1 MNETTRHDPPAVDF
15 LRGARATFRF
25 ALPMTLWSRRTL
37 LMSMLAVFL
46 PLSAALFLTVKAIPA
61 AEIRTPGYIF
71 YSNAF
76 QFVQYY
82 VMLVALFYGTAVVAE
97 EVDGKTLTYLLVRP
111 VPRSALLLGKGMAA
125 WFIGALIVAP
135 MLTVTYTLFTLGDG
149 LLYMGN
155 ASGFTVNLPTFLGDL
170 VLTMGTLAVY
180 TALFTFIGAYFKRPV
195 LWGIAIAFG
204 WESWVAFVPGLT
216 RKLTVMHYVQ
226 SLSQHA
232 TGRNVAISILGQQT
246 GTVQS
251 IVALVVIFVLF
262 GSLAAWVFGRR
273 EYFFDLSER

>member
-1 MNETTRHDPPAVDF
+1 MNEPRHTPPAVDF
-15 LRGARATFRF
+15 IRGTKATFRL

-37 LMSMLAVFL
+37 LMTMLAVFL
-46 PLSAALFLTVKAIPA
+46 PLAAALFLAVKAIPA

-97 EVDGKTLTYLLVRP
+97 EVDGKTLTYLLIRP
-111 VPRSALLLGKGMAA
+111 VPRSAILLGKGLAS
-125 WFIGALIVAP
+125 WFIGALIIAP
-135 MLTVTYTLFTLGDG
+135 MLTITYALFTLGDG

-155 ASGFTVNLPTFLGDL
+155 ASSFTVNLPTFLSDIA
-170 VLTMGTLAVY
+170 LTLGTLAVY
-180 TALFTFIGAYFKRPV
+180 TAVFTFIGAFFKRPV

-232 TGRNVAISILGQQT
+232 TGKNVAVALLGQQT
-246 GTVQS
+246 STIQS
-251 IVALVVIFVLF
+251 ILSLLVIFALF
-262 GSLAAWVFGRR
+262 SGLAAWTFGRR

>member
-1 MNETTRHDPPAVDF
+1 VNETRTTPPEVDF
-15 LRGARATFRF
+15 FRSARAVCRL

-37 LMSMLAVFL
+37 LMTMLGIFL
-46 PLSAALFLTVKAIPA
+46 PLAAALFLAVKAIPDA
-61 AEIRTPGYIF
+61 GIRTPGYIF

-76 QFVQYY
+76 QFVQHY

-111 VPRSALLLGKGMAA
+111 VPRSAILLGKGMAA
-125 WFIGALIVAP
+125 WLIGALILAP
-135 MLTVTYTLFTLGDG
+135 LLIITFMLFTLGDG
-149 LLYMGN
+149 LLYQGN
-155 ASGFTVNLPTFLGDL
+155 ASSFTVNFPTLVSDL
-170 VLTMGTLAVY
+170 ALTLGTLAVY
-180 TALFTFIGAYFKRPV
+180 TALFTFIGAFFKRPV

-226 SLSQHA
+226 SLSGHA
-232 TGRNVAISILGQQT
+232 TGRNVAVSILGQQT

-251 IVALVVIFVLF
+251 ILALILIFALF
-262 GSLAAWVFGRR
+262 SFLSAWIFGRR
-273 EYFFDLSER
+273 EYFFDISER

>member
-1 MNETTRHDPPAVDF
+1 MNETRTTPPEVDF
-15 LRGARATFRF
+15 FRSARAVCRL

-37 LMSMLAVFL
+37 LMTMLGIFL
-46 PLSAALFLTVKAIPA
+46 PLAAALFLAVKAIPDA
-61 AEIRTPGYIF
+61 GIRTPGYIF

-76 QFVQYY
+76 QFVQHY

-111 VPRSALLLGKGMAA
+111 VPRSAILLGKGMAA
-125 WFIGALIVAP
+125 WLIGALILAP
-135 MLTVTYTLFTLGDG
+135 LLIITFMLFTLGDG
-149 LLYMGN
+149 LLYQGN
-155 ASGFTVNLPTFLGDL
+155 ASSFTVNFPTLVSDL
-170 VLTMGTLAVY
+170 ALTLGTLAVY
-180 TALFTFIGAYFKRPV
+180 TALFTFIGAFFKRPV

-226 SLSQHA
+226 SLSGHA
-232 TGRNVAISILGQQT
+232 TGRNVAVSILGQQT

-251 IVALVVIFVLF
+251 ILALILIFALF
-262 GSLAAWVFGRR
+262 SFLSAWIFGRR
-273 EYFFDLSER
+273 EYFFDISER

>member
-1 MNETTRHDPPAVDF
+1 MTVRQTTPPAVNF
-15 LRGARATFRF
+15 MRGARATMRF

-37 LMSMLAVFL
+37 LMSMLGVFL
-46 PLSAALFLTVKAIPA
+46 PLAAALFLAVKAIPA
-61 AEIRTPGYIF
+61 AEIRTPGFIF

-97 EVDGKTLTYLLVRP
+97 EIDGKTLTYLLIRP
-111 VPRSALLLGKGMAA
+111 VPRSAILLGKGFAA
-125 WFIGALIVAP
+125 FLMGALILVP
-135 MLTVTYTLFTLGDG
+135 MLTMTYLLFTLGDG
-149 LLYMGN
+149 LLYEGN
-155 ASGFTVNLPTFLGDL
+155 AGSFWVNLPTFMGDIAL
-170 VLTMGTLAVY
+170 SLSTLAVY
-180 TALFTFIGAYFKRPV
+180 TAVFLFVGAFFKRPV

-216 RKLTVMHYVQ
+216 RKLTVMHYIQ

-232 TGRNVAISILGQQT
+232 SGRNVAIALLGQQT
-246 GTVQS
+246 GTMQS
-251 IVALVVIFVLF
+251 ILALVVIFLLF
-262 GSLAAWVFGRR
+262 AGLSAWTFGRR

>member
-1 MNETTRHDPPAVDF
+1 VNEPRHTPPAVDF
-15 LRGARATFRF
+15 IRGTKATFRL

-37 LMSMLAVFL
+37 LMTMLAVFL
-46 PLSAALFLTVKAIPA
+46 PLAAALFLAVKAIPA

-97 EVDGKTLTYLLVRP
+97 EVDGKTLTYLLIRP
-111 VPRSALLLGKGMAA
+111 VPRSAILLGKGLAS
-125 WFIGALIVAP
+125 WFIGALIIAP
-135 MLTVTYTLFTLGDG
+135 MLTITYALFTLGDG

-155 ASGFTVNLPTFLGDL
+155 ASSFTVNLPTFLSDIA
-170 VLTMGTLAVY
+170 LTLGTLAVY
-180 TALFTFIGAYFKRPV
+180 TAVFTFIGAFFKRPV

-232 TGRNVAISILGQQT
+232 TGKNVAVALLGQQT
-246 GTVQS
+246 STIQS
-251 IVALVVIFVLF
+251 ILSLLVIFALF
-262 GSLAAWVFGRR
+262 SGLAAWTFGRR

>member
-1 MNETTRHDPPAVDF
+1 VSETRHNPPAVDF
-15 LRGARATFRF
+15 VRGAKATFRL

-37 LMSMLAVFL
+37 LMTMLAVFL
-46 PLSAALFLTVKAIPA
+46 PLAAALFLAVKAIPA

-71 YSNAF
+71 YSSAF

-97 EVDGKTLTYLLVRP
+97 EVDGKTLTYLLIRP
-111 VPRSALLLGKGMAA
+111 VPRSAILLGKGLAA
-125 WFIGALIVAP
+125 WFIGALILSP
-135 MLTVTYTLFTLGDG
+135 MLIFTYTLFTLGDG

-155 ASGFTVNLPTFLGDL
+155 ASSFTINFPTFLSDIA
-170 VLTMGTLAVY
+170 LTLGTLAVY

-232 TGRNVAISILGQQT
+232 TGKNVAVALLGQQT
-246 GTVQS
+246 GTFQS
-251 IVALVVIFVLF
+251 ILALVVIFVLF
-262 GSLAAWVFGRR
+262 CALATWTFGRR

>member
-1 MNETTRHDPPAVDF
+1 VNETRHNPPAVDF
-15 LRGARATFRF
+15 VRGTKATFLL

-37 LMSMLAVFL
+37 LMTMLAVFL
-46 PLSAALFLTVKAIPA
+46 PLAAALFLAVKAIPA

-97 EVDGKTLTYLLVRP
+97 EVDGKTLTYLLIRP
-111 VPRSALLLGKGMAA
+111 VPRSAILLGKGLAS

-135 MLTVTYTLFTLGDG
+135 MLTITYALFTLGDG

-155 ASGFTVNLPTFLGDL
+155 ASSFTVNLPTFLSDITL
-170 VLTMGTLAVY
+170 SLGTLAVY
-180 TALFTFIGAYFKRPV
+180 TAVFTFIGAFFKRPV

-232 TGRNVAISILGQQT
+232 TGKNVAVALLGQQT
-246 GTVQS
+246 STIQS
-251 IVALVVIFVLF
+251 ILSLLVIFALF
-262 GSLAAWVFGRR
+262 SGLAAWTFGRR

>member
-1 MNETTRHDPPAVDF
+1 VNFV
-15 LRGARATFRF
+15 RGTRATFNM

-37 LMSMLAVFL
+37 LMAMLAVFL
-46 PLSAALFLTVKAIPA
+46 PLAAALFLAVKAIPA

-97 EVDGKTLTYLLVRP
+97 EVDGKTLTYLLIRP
-111 VPRSALLLGKGMAA
+111 VPRSALLLGKGLAA

-135 MLTVTYTLFTLGDG
+135 MLTITYALFTLGDG

-155 ASGFTVNLPTFLGDL
+155 ASSFTINLPTFLADIA
-170 VLTMGTLAVY
+170 LTLGTLAVY
-180 TALFTFIGAYFKRPV
+180 IAVFTFIGAFFKRPV

-226 SLSQHA
+226 SLSMHA
-232 TGRNVAISILGQQT
+232 TGKNVAVALLGQQT
-246 GTVQS
+246 GTIQS
-251 IVALVVIFVLF
+251 ILALVVIFALF
-262 GSLAAWVFGRR
+262 GGLAAWTFGRR